1 MTTPTLAFPVRP
13 SEPTPG
19 ISSQRFDLPRTFPA
33 PTERRFCR
41 PRLTR
46 RSLSRQDFLLPLH
59 SLCTEGALKP
69 HLWKRFSLPPKSPP
83 ASKSSL
89 RGSTNRPAS
98 APLFAIPIRCHISS
112 WADTCASIG
121 TMYWPGSNAKRLH
134 IAEPLDWPS
143 SNTRSSADAAP
154 KGEAN

>member
-1 MTTPTLAFPVRP
+1 MTTPAFALPV
-13 SEPTPG
+13 
-19 ISSQRFDLPRTFPA
+19 QRLDLLRTVPA
-33 PTERRFCR
+33 PTERRFRR

-46 RSLSRQDFLLPLH
+46 RLLNRQDFLPALH

-83 ASKSSL
+83 ASRSSL
-89 RGSTNRPAS
+89 HGSTNRPVSALAS
-98 APLFAIPIRCHISS
+98 GTPIPCRISS
-112 WADTCASIG
+112 WADTSASIG
-121 TMYWPGSNAKRLH
+121 AMCWLGSNAKKLPT
-134 IAEPLDWPS
+134 AEPLEWPS